1 MPVIS
6 PAFIQAHPS
15 FVEPGIILQ
24 YSQAS
29 NAFDLLPS
37 GGPMPKLGE
46 GDLWVYAKRADIR
59 TKVAAGQSAYNQL
72 PSVEIAMSQISVP
85 TYLLRVRGEFDHHD
99 TAALA
104 RWGMPMMEAQRL
116 GMRQGHFQLARNGL
130 LYGFNPQNGEGLLNT
145 NGATATT
152 LPADSNGNDT
162 MVTYDNGELALFFL
176 TIMASIKTRTYQF
189 GIGRKFTIIGPQR
202 DLGMMEMVSIVQ
214 LVQFQRAGA
223 GSATSAQMVKAVMEM
238 NGDTIDWGYDDT
250 LIGKGQGGTD
260 AIVFVMTEVEKP
272 TASKWNTNI
281 WATIQP
287 GLEACTAMYCDK
299 AAPTEIPT
307 PLPGGATDILSEFR
321 ISPGWGIRPEAITI
335 LSVQNS

>member
-6 PAFIQAHPS
+6 PSFVRVHPS

-37 GGPMPKLGE
+37 GGPEAKLGE
-46 GDLWVYAKRADIR
+46 GDLYVYMKRADIR
-59 TKVAAGQSAYNQL
+59 TRAAAGQAAANQL
-72 PSVEIAMSQISVP
+72 PSISIAMSQISIP

-104 RWGMPMMEAQRL
+104 NWGMGMMEAQRL
-116 GMRQGHFQLARNGL
+116 GARQGHFQLARNGL
-130 LYGFNPQNGEGLLNT
+130 LYGFNSVNGEGLLNT
-145 NGATATT
+145 ANASASG
-152 LPADSNGNDT
+152 LPPDSNGNNT
-162 MVTYDNGELALFFL
+162 MVTYDNGELAFFFL
-176 TIMASIKTRTYQF
+176 TLMAAIKTRTYQF

-202 DLGMMEMVSIVQ
+202 DLGLMEMVNIVQ
-214 LVQFQRAGA
+214 LVQFQRVGA
-223 GSATSAQMVKAVMEM
+223 GSATSAQLVKAVMGM

-250 LIGKGQGGTD
+250 LIGKGAAGTD
-260 AIVFVMTEVEKP
+260 AIVIAMTEVEKP
-272 TASKWNTNI
+272 TNSRWNTNE
-281 WATIQP
+281 WAKIAP

-307 PLPGGATDILSEFR
+307 PLPGGATDLVSEFR
-321 ISPGWGIRPEAITI
+321 ISPGWGIRPEAITV
-335 LSVQNS
+335 LSVQYE